1 MYCSILLSQTCLF
14 KIVLIYYLNTLQQCC
29 NVHSYLGVQFCPIMD
44 FSEELLG
51 TFFEMLVESRL
62 IRCVLHNLG
71 VFHGVFSVTHFNLEL
86 CVSYTCQ
93 LSVWFATSWHHPL
106 TKLSFV
112 EMLLFTQNHYLPEHR
127 KLELN
132 KRKTIQMT
140 T

>member
-1 MYCSILLSQTCLF
+1 MKIKYISKNFLFFFWKTRFFYCSILLIHFLD
-14 KIVLIYYLNTLQQCC
+14 
-29 NVHSYLGVQFCPIMD
+29 VQFCPIYG
-44 FSEELLG
+44 FFWKNIG
-51 TFFEMLVESRL
+51 CIFEMIEESRL

-71 VFHGVFSVTHFNLEL
+71 VFRGVFSVTHFDLEL